1 MWIMLRPNESWL
13 PATWLHALSPH
24 GRRFLPNGRL
34 SRDAKEA
41 TDGHFRLIVDDTK
54 WHATN
59 FQLHIELFLEGSTE
73 GKSSRGKHCETTH
86 IACYAN
92 ERQTY
97 IGNGN
102 GSIYWTQTLKSHESK
117 QRRSYMFSAGSA
129 SFLITCTVLSVLLP
143 PTPEHKTRP
152 SFGFSPG
159 LGSLHLGQPYKMFCF
174 VHHTL

>member
-1 MWIMLRPNESWL
+1 MLRPNESWL

-34 SRDAKEA
+34 SRDAKEG
-41 TDGHFRLIVDDTK
+41 TYEHSRLKVDDTK
-54 WHATN
+54 CNATD
-59 FQLHIELFLEGSTE
+59 FQMHIKLFLEGSTE
-73 GKSSRGKHCETTH
+73 GKALRGKNGKTMQCKWTTAEH
-86 IACYAN
+86 
-92 ERQTY
+92 

-117 QRRSYMFSAGSA
+117 QKRSYMFSAGSA

-152 SFGFSPG
+152 SFGFFPS
-159 LGSLHLGQPYKMFCF
+159 LGSLHLGHSYKMLCF
-174 VHHTL
+174 VHLTL